1 MKTMF
6 WSTLIYAGVLVA
18 AYNHASFAGNVL
30 AVVCTAGYLYVLGST
45 LREWLEYR
53 RHLAEGLELEE
64 LDWAEEWEE
73 TKQLMREAEERKNRG
88 GA

>member
-45 LREWLEYR
+45 LREWLER
-53 RHLAEGLELEE
+53 REVAAAARSSSRSSTGPRSG
-64 LDWAEEWEE
+64 
-73 TKQLMREAEERKNRG
+73 KRRSS
-88 GA
+88 